1 MLEGEGVACQ
11 APPPGTGPNAGPRI
25 AISHANNNNPHTK
38 GGDYNAIYRRRVTLV
53 P

>member
-1 MLEGEGVACQ
+1 MLGGEGVASQ

-25 AISHANNNNPHTK
+25 TISHANHNNPHTQR
-38 GGDYNAIYRRRVTLV
+38 GDYDAIYRRRITLV